1 MTRSSKLFLSFV
13 SIIVFGCSTYTQ
25 TYTSIQVSDSVVG
38 QADFEAAVANAQPG
52 DTLRMAAGVWRDARL
67 VFEGKGT
74 AEKPIVLMAQ
84 HPGAVK
90 LEGKSSLK
98 IAGEYL
104 VVSGLVFVN
113 GYTPDDAV
121 ISFRKDKDNLA
132 NNCRVTECVI
142 DGYNQPDRF
151 KSDAW
156 VDLYGRNNRVDH
168 TYLNN
173 KLNSGVTLVVHLNS
187 KESQQNNHRIDH
199 NYFGERPRLGSNG
212 GETMRI
218 GTSTF
223 SLTSSNTVVE
233 NNFFYRCNGEVEIVS
248 IKSGDNIVRN
258 NTFYESE
265 GVLALRHGNNNL
277 LEGNYFIGNN
287 RKNTGG
293 IRVINAGHTI
303 QNNYFQDLQ
312 GDRFFAALGVMNGV
326 PDSPIN
332 RYHQVKDVV
341 IKDNAFMNC
350 ANVKFGVGSDSE
362 RTATPQNVKVQNNIF
377 YTPTAQAPYTA
388 LDDISGVSFQNNK
401 IIGAPKGFKANGFEP
416 SNLQLQKTAQGL
428 WASQNETL
436 TPKLPADANTTGV
449 SWYKPENTN
458 AAASITKVTRDKG
471 ALEQAIQ
478 NAAAG
483 AVIEL
488 QEAGEYS
495 ISKTLELPHGIT
507 LRAKSGLAT
516 KPVIQMSYNDKGQA
530 LLAIAKGGTVKVEG
544 VAFNGYSDGGV
555 ADQAIRT
562 STKPMI
568 QHYNLFVN
576 NCDFYGFNESG
587 AGAFKAYQSTFA
599 DTVSFTNSTFED
611 ISGIAINLS
620 AEREDKGKYNAEYII
635 LENCLFNG
643 VMGSALDLYRGGND
657 ESTAGPYLKVDHC
670 TFNKVN
676 NTELGSVLRL
686 VGVQWAEITNS
697 IFSNSGQGGRAVF
710 FESPRWSYNHIDYSN
725 LYQSGKIDSF
735 YGNVTGKHMYTVQP
749 EYTQP
754 GQGNFQ
760 LKSGSK
766 LSGKGSDGKPLG
778 ALWSDGK
785 LNQNGNNL

>member
-1 MTRSSKLFLSFV
+1 MNRRFILSLSFV
-13 SIIVFGCSTYTQ
+13 AFMVLGCNTTKQ
-25 TYTSIQVSDSVVG
+25 AYTSG
-38 QADFEAAVANAQPG
+38 QLENDIVDQSKFKDAVLNAKPG
-52 DTLRMAAGVWRDARL
+52 DTIRMAAGTWRDAQL

-74 AEKPIVLMAQ
+74 AQKPIVLMAQ
-84 HPGAVK
+84 TPGAVK

-377 YTPTAQAPYTA
+377 YTPTGQAPYTT

-401 IIGAPKGFKANGFEP
+401 IIGAPRGFKANGFEP
-416 SNLQLQKTAQGL
+416 ANLQLQNTAQGL
-428 WASQNETL
+428 WASANGAL
-436 TPKLPADANTTGV
+436 SPKLPADANTTGV
-449 SWYKPENTN
+449 SWYKPESAS
-458 AAASITKVTRDKG
+458 AATSITKVTREKG
-471 ALEQAIQ
+471 ALEQAIT
-478 NAAAG
+478 NAQAG

-495 ISKTLELPHGIT
+495 ISKTIELPQGIT

-516 KPVIQMSYNDKGQA
+516 KPIIQMSYNDKGQA
-530 LLAIAKGGTVKVEG
+530 LLAIAKGGTIKVDG
-544 VAFNGYSDGGV
+544 IAFNGYSDGGV

-710 FESPRWSYNHIDYSN
+710 FESPRWSHNRIDYAN

-735 YGNVTGKHMYTVQP
+735 YDNVTGKYMYSVQP

-760 LKSGSK
+760 LKPGSK
-766 LSGKGSDGKPLG
+766 LLGKGSDGKPLG

>member
-1 MTRSSKLFLSFV
+1 MVL
-13 SIIVFGCSTYTQ
+13 GCNTTKQ
-25 TYTSIQVSDSVVG
+25 AYTSG
-38 QADFEAAVANAQPG
+38 QLEIDIVDQSKFKDAVLNAKPG
-52 DTLRMAAGVWRDARL
+52 DTIRMAAGTWRDAQL

-74 AEKPIVLMAQ
+74 AQKPIVLMAQ
-84 HPGAVK
+84 TPGAVK

-98 IAGEYL
+98 IAGEHL

-187 KESQQNNHRIDH
+187 KESQQNNHHIDH

-303 QNNYFQDLQ
+303 QYNYFQDLQ

-341 IKDNAFMNC
+341 IKNNAFMNC

-401 IIGAPKGFKANGFEP
+401 IIGAPKGFKASGFEP
-416 SNLQLQKTAQGL
+416 ANLQLQKTAQGL

-449 SWYKPENTN
+449 SWYKPENTS

-488 QEAGEYS
+488 QEAGDYS

-507 LRAKSGLAT
+507 LRAKSGLPT
-516 KPVIQMSYNDKGQA
+516 KPIIQMSYNDKGQA

-555 ADQAIRT
+555 ADQAVRT

-576 NCDFYGFNESG
+576 NCTFYGFNESG

-620 AEREDKGKYNAEYII
+620 AEREDKGKYNAEYVI

-710 FESPRWSYNHIDYSN
+710 FESPRWSHNRIDYAN